1 MTNETKQQI
10 LEAYADKSIKTREIV
25 KKYHVSNRSLT
36 AILKEAGVEQR
47 RPRKN
52 FKKCPKCHRA
62 VEKNNANFCYFC
74 GADIRSEGDIL
85 ITRLQSLLGMLQPLT
100 GSGRDEARDIIN
112 DTIKYVRM
120 KK

>member
-25 KKYHVSNRSLT
+25 KKYHVSGATMT
-36 AILKEAGVEQR
+36 AIAKEAGVELR

-52 FKKCPKCHRA
+52 FKKCPKCHRTA
-62 VEKNNANFCYFC
+62 EKNNANFCYFC

-85 ITRLQSLLGMLQPLT
+85 ITRLQSLIGMLQPLT
-100 GSGRDEARDIIN
+100 GSDRDEARDIIN
-112 DTIKYVRM
+112 DAIKYVRM